1 MRLYLRNFFYRYMT
15 ETTLSLFVLGSAL
28 KTAVDICDIN
38 PVRDAN
44 GNYDVAINN
53 LKIVHLKSR
62 IWNNIKENDDNINK
76 AIHLKLW
83 KVEIPRDDKLLDELD
98 EMFRKGKDVE
108 NQLGKALEQDDSY
121 KEWFPSDYQLP
132 DKTVHIIVQP
142 PPPATTGKCLPM
154 VYLSNKKFIVKKIIE
169 IDLMLFFFSR

>member
-1 MRLYLRNFFYRYMT
+1 MI
-15 ETTLSLFVLGSAL
+15 FVLGSAL

-83 KVEIPRDDKLLDELD
+83 KVEIPRDDRLLDELN
-98 EMFRKGKDVE
+98 EVFRKGENVE
-108 NQLGKALEQDDSY
+108 NQLGKALYQDNSY
-121 KEWFPSDYQLP
+121 KE
-132 DKTVHIIVQP
+132 
-142 PPPATTGKCLPM
+142 
-154 VYLSNKKFIVKKIIE
+154 
-169 IDLMLFFFSR
+169 